1 MSPEQL
7 AQSLFPKR
15 ALSDFSEAMLDA
27 CQLALEAQSLPMIH
41 SVSSLDACS
50 VLTQLN
56 LDDTTYIAT
65 LASDSN
71 LIPYYTRED
80 LAKRFDPQSVKL
92 IEGIRRLNQFK
103 EFDPSTHSDA
113 VQTER
118 LRQMLLAMTS
128 DIRMM
133 VVKLGY
139 RVARLRDLK
148 NEPEPVRKQIAA
160 ETQLIFAPLA
170 NRLGIAQLKW
180 ELEDLSFR
188 FLEPEL
194 YKKIATELA
203 DKRVEREN
211 YIQNLIAYLT
221 QMLADEGIEARVT
234 GRPKHIY
241 SIWKKMSRKTQ
252 SLDSLYDLRA
262 LRIYVKDVTECYRC
276 LSLVH
281 EKWNFIRDE
290 FDDYITSP
298 KDNGYQ
304 SIHTVVIGP
313 EGKTVEIQIRTQEMH
328 QHAEYGIAAHWKYKE
343 GGKGYD
349 ARLEASINSMRQ
361 LLEHRD
367 DAEVF
372 DEISTELQSQHIYVL
387 TPTNQIITLPQ
398 DATALDFAYAIHT
411 DLGHGCRGAKIN
423 GHIIPLTQALKT
435 GDRVEI
441 LALRNGEPNRNWLNP
456 NLGYIKTSRARTRI
470 RSWFNRRN
478 KEANIEAGEQLYARE
493 AKRLNAKHLPVKEC
507 AHYFGFEQLKDFYEA
522 LGKGQLNER
531 QLLNALQKLIQP
543 GLLTV
548 QKPLNF
554 VTSKPLDLGQAIADG
569 SRAYVVGAPNL
580 RTHLAPCCVPK
591 PGDDIIGFVTR
602 GRGVTIHRQDCNNIL
617 NLADYD
623 RQRLIAVNWIGQ
635 TEAPPRL
642 LQLTLHILAFD
653 RKGLL
658 RDVMSKLAD
667 FDVNLTRSNTFTNQA
682 EGTVDMALDIEV
694 IEHANLGA
702 LLDQLEAITNIEE
715 VSIVAQKEQNA
726 IG

>member
-1 MSPEQL
+1 MSPEEL
-7 AQSLFPKR
+7 AQSLFPTR
-15 ALSDFSEAMLDA
+15 LSSDFSDQLLDA
-27 CQLALEAQSLPMIH
+27 CQLALEAQALPMLH
-41 SVSSLDACS
+41 SVSSLEACS

-65 LASDSN
+65 LVSDSN
-71 LIPYYTRED
+71 LIPYYSSED
-80 LAKRFDPQSVKL
+80 LAKRFAPQCVKL
-92 IEGIRRLNQFK
+92 IDGIRRLNQFK
-103 EFDPSTHSDA
+103 EFDPDTHSDA

-139 RVARLRDLK
+139 RVARLRNLK
-148 NEPEPVRKQIAA
+148 HEPETVRKQIAA

-188 FLEPEL
+188 FLEPDL
-194 YKKIATELA
+194 YKKIASELA

-211 YIQNLIAYLT
+211 YIANLIAYLT
-221 QMLADEGIEARVT
+221 QLLADDGIEAKVT

-241 SIWKKMSRKTQ
+241 SIWKKMSRKKQ
-252 SLDSLYDLRA
+252 SLDDLYDLRA
-262 LRIYVKDVTECYRC
+262 LRIYVKDVAECYRC

-281 EKWNFIRDE
+281 EQWNFIREE
-290 FDDYITSP
+290 FDDYVTSP

-313 EGKTVEIQIRTQEMH
+313 EGKTVEIQIRTHEMH

-349 ARLEASINSMRQ
+349 ARLEASINAMRQ

-398 DATALDFAYAIHT
+398 NATALDFAYAIHT

-423 GHIIPLTQALKT
+423 GHIIPLTQTLKT
-435 GDRVEI
+435 GDRIEV
-441 LALRNGEPNRNWLNP
+441 LSMRNGEPNRNWLNP

-478 KEANIEAGEQLYARE
+478 KEANIELGEQLYARE
-493 AKRLNAKHLPVKEC
+493 AKRLNAKHIAVAEC
-507 AHYFGFEQLKDFYEA
+507 AKYFGFEQLKDFYEA

-531 QLLNALQKLIQP
+531 QLLNALQKLVQP
-543 GLLTV
+543 GLLA
-548 QKPLNF
+548 QKKRFN
-554 VTSKPLDLGQAIADG
+554 VAEKKPQSNAQITDDSPQ
-569 SRAYVVGAPNL
+569 AYVVGAPNL
-580 RTHLAPCCVPK
+580 RTTLAPCCEPK
-591 PGDDIIGFVTR
+591 PADDIIGFVTR

-617 NLADYD
+617 NLADHE
-623 RQRLIAVNWIGQ
+623 RQRLIAVNWLGQ
-635 TEAPPRL
+635 AEPASQL

-658 RDVMSKLAD
+658 RDVMAKLTD
-667 FDVNLTRSNTFTNQA
+667 FDVNLTRSNTVTNQD

-694 IEHANLGA
+694 TEQANLGA
-702 LLDQLEAITNIEE
+702 LLDQVEAITNVEE
-715 VSIVAQKEQNA
+715 VSILAQKEQNA

>member
-7 AQSLFPKR
+7 AQSLFPNR
-15 ALSDFSEAMLDA
+15 ALSEFSPALLDA
-27 CQLALEAQSLPMIH
+27 CQLAIEAQSLPTIH

-71 LIPYYTRED
+71 LIPFYTTDD
-80 LAKRFDPQSVKL
+80 LAKRFDSHCVKL

-103 EFDPSTHSDA
+103 EFDPQTHSDA
-113 VQTER
+113 IQTER

-139 RVARLRDLK
+139 RVARLRHLK
-148 NEPEPVRKQIAA
+148 QEPEAIRKQIAS

-188 FLEPEL
+188 FLEADL
-194 YKKIATELA
+194 YKKIANELA
-203 DKRVEREN
+203 DKRIEREK
-211 YIQNLIAYLT
+211 YIQNLIALLT
-221 QMLADEGIEARVT
+221 NKLAEAGIDARIT

-252 SLDSLYDLRA
+252 SLDELYDLRA
-262 LRIYVKDVTECYRC
+262 IRIYVKDIAECYRC

-281 EKWNFIRDE
+281 EQWNFIRDE

-298 KDNGYQ
+298 KENGYQ

-313 EGKTVEIQIRTQEMH
+313 EGKPVEIQIRTQEMH

-361 LLEHRD
+361 LLENRD
-367 DAEVF
+367 DPDVF

-387 TPTNQIITLPQ
+387 SPTNEIITLPQ
-398 DATALDFAYAIHT
+398 DATSLDFAYAIHT

-423 GHIIPLTQALKT
+423 GQIIPLTQALKT
-435 GDRVEI
+435 GDKVEI

-478 KEANIEAGEQLYARE
+478 KEANIEAGEHLYARE
-493 AKRLNAKHLPVKEC
+493 AKRLNAKQLPIKDC
-507 AHYFGFEQLKDFYEA
+507 AKYFGFEQLKDFYEA

-531 QLLNALQKLIQP
+531 QLLNALQKLVQP
-543 GLLTV
+543 GLVAANRNLSL
-548 QKPLNF
+548 PL
-554 VTSKPLDLGQAIADG
+554 SKPSEITHEKTNSYQ
-569 SRAYVVGAPNL
+569 AYVLGAPNL
-580 RTHLAPCCVPK
+580 RTQLAPCCEPK
-591 PGDDIIGFVTR
+591 PGDDITGFVTR
-602 GRGVTIHRQDCNNIL
+602 GRGITIHRQDCANVL
-617 NLADYD
+617 NLSDHD
-623 RQRLIAVNWIGQ
+623 RQRLIAVNWLGHA
-635 TEAPPRL
+635 EPP
-642 LQLTLHILAFD
+642 LQILYLTLHILAFD

-658 RDVMSKLAD
+658 RDVMAKLTE
-667 FDVNLTRSNTFTNQA
+667 FDVNLTRSNTLTNQD
-682 EGTVDMALDIEV
+682 ERTVEMELDIELT
-694 IEHANLGA
+694 EQTNLGA
-702 LLDQLEAITNIEE
+702 LLDQVEAITHIEE
-715 VSIVAQKEQNA
+715 VSILSQKEHNA
-726 IG
+726 IS

>member
-7 AQSLFPKR
+7 AQSLFPKK
-15 ALSDFSEAMLDA
+15 ALGDMSKAMLDA
-27 CQLALEAQSLPMIH
+27 CQLALEAQALPMIH
-41 SVSSLDACS
+41 SVSSLEACS

-71 LIPYYTRED
+71 LIPYYSSDD
-80 LAKRFDPQSVKL
+80 LAKRFDPQCVKL

-103 EFDPSTHSDA
+103 EFDPNTHSDA

-139 RVARLRDLK
+139 RVARLRNLK
-148 NEPEPVRKQIAA
+148 HEPEPVHKQIAA

-188 FLEPEL
+188 FLEPDL
-194 YKKIATELA
+194 YKKIASELA
-203 DKRVEREN
+203 DKRVERES
-211 YIQNLIAYLT
+211 YIENLISYIT
-221 QMLADEGIEARVT
+221 QLLANAGIQARVT

-252 SLDSLYDLRA
+252 RLDDLYDLRA
-262 LRIYVKDVTECYRC
+262 LRIYVKDVAECYRC

-281 EKWNFIRDE
+281 EQWNFIRDE

-304 SIHTVVIGP
+304 SIHTVVMGP
-313 EGKTVEIQIRTQEMH
+313 EGKTVEIQIRTHEMH
-328 QHAEYGIAAHWKYKE
+328 KHAEYGIAAHWKYKE

-349 ARLEASINSMRQ
+349 ARLESSINSMRQ

-441 LALRNGEPNRNWLNP
+441 LAMRNGEPNRNWLNP

-478 KEANIEAGEQLYARE
+478 KEANIESGEQLYARE
-493 AKRLNAKHLPVKEC
+493 AKRLNAKHIQVNDC
-507 AHYFGFEQLKDFYEA
+507 AKYFGFDQLKDFYES

-531 QLLNALQKLIQP
+531 QLLNALQKLVQP
-543 GLLTV
+543 GLLA
-548 QKPLNF
+548 QRKPLPID
-554 VTSKPLDLGQAIADG
+554 SAKPEAMLSSSDQHH
-569 SRAYVVGAPNL
+569 AYVVGAPNL
-580 RTHLAPCCVPK
+580 RTTLAPCCEPK
-591 PGDDIIGFVTR
+591 PGDDIVGFVTR
-602 GRGVTIHRQDCNNIL
+602 GRGVTIHRQDCSNIL
-617 NLADYD
+617 NLADHD
-623 RQRLIAVNWIGQ
+623 RQRLIAVNWLGQ
-635 TEAPPRL
+635 AEPPPRI

-658 RDVMSKLAD
+658 RDVMSKLTD
-667 FDVNLTRSNTFTNQA
+667 FDVNLTRSNTLTNQE

-694 IEHANLGA
+694 SEHTNLGA
-702 LLDQLEAITNIEE
+702 LLDQVEAITNIEE
-715 VSIVAQKEQNA
+715 VSILAQKEQNA

>member
-7 AQSLFPKR
+7 AQSLFPKK
-15 ALSDFSEAMLDA
+15 ALGDMSKAMLDA
-27 CQLALEAQSLPMIH
+27 CQLALEAQALPMIH
-41 SVSSLDACS
+41 SVSSLEACS

-71 LIPYYTRED
+71 LIPYYSSDD
-80 LAKRFDPQSVKL
+80 LAKRFDPQCVKL

-103 EFDPSTHSDA
+103 EFDPNTHSDA

-139 RVARLRDLK
+139 RVARLRNLK
-148 NEPEPVRKQIAA
+148 HEPEPVRKQIAA

-188 FLEPEL
+188 FLEPDL
-194 YKKIATELA
+194 YKKIASELA

-211 YIQNLIAYLT
+211 YIENLISYIT
-221 QMLADEGIEARVT
+221 QLLANAGIHARVT

-252 SLDSLYDLRA
+252 RLDDLYDLRA
-262 LRIYVKDVTECYRC
+262 LRIYVKDVAECYRC

-281 EKWNFIRDE
+281 EQWNFIRDE

-304 SIHTVVIGP
+304 SIHTVVMGP
-313 EGKTVEIQIRTQEMH
+313 EGKTVEIQIRTHEMH

-441 LALRNGEPNRNWLNP
+441 LAMRNGEPNRNWLNP

-478 KEANIEAGEQLYARE
+478 KEANIESGEQLYARE
-493 AKRLNAKHLPVKEC
+493 AKRLNAKHIPVTDC
-507 AHYFGFEQLKDFYEA
+507 AKYFGFDQLKDFYEA

-531 QLLNALQKLIQP
+531 QLLNALQKLVQP
-543 GLLTV
+543 GLLT
-548 QKPLNF
+548 QRKLLPIGSAKPEAMLN
-554 VTSKPLDLGQAIADG
+554 SSDQPH
-569 SRAYVVGAPNL
+569 AYVVGAPNL
-580 RTHLAPCCVPK
+580 RTTLAPCCVPK
-591 PGDDIIGFVTR
+591 PGDDIVGFVTR

-617 NLADYD
+617 NLADHD
-623 RQRLIAVNWIGQ
+623 RQRLIAVNWLGQ
-635 TEAPPRL
+635 AEPPPRI

-658 RDVMSKLAD
+658 RDVMSKLTD
-667 FDVNLTRSNTFTNQA
+667 FDVNLTRSNTLTNQE

-694 IEHANLGA
+694 SEHTNLGA
-702 LLDQLEAITNIEE
+702 LLDQVEAITNIEE
-715 VSIVAQKEQNA
+715 VSILAQKEQNA

>member
-7 AQSLFPKR
+7 AQSLFPKK
-15 ALSDFSEAMLDA
+15 ALGDMSKAMLDA
-27 CQLALEAQSLPMIH
+27 CQLALEAQALPMIH

-71 LIPYYTRED
+71 LIPYYSSDD
-80 LAKRFDPQSVKL
+80 LAKRFDTQCVKL

-103 EFDPSTHSDA
+103 EFDPNTHSDA

-139 RVARLRDLK
+139 RVARLRNLK
-148 NEPEPVRKQIAA
+148 HEPEPVRKQIAA

-188 FLEPEL
+188 FLEPDL
-194 YKKIATELA
+194 YKKIASELA
-203 DKRVEREN
+203 DKRIEREN
-211 YIQNLIAYLT
+211 YIENLISYLT
-221 QMLADEGIEARVT
+221 QLLASAGIQARVT

-252 SLDSLYDLRA
+252 RLDDLYDLRA
-262 LRIYVKDVTECYRC
+262 LRIYVKDIAECYRC

-281 EKWNFIRDE
+281 EQWNFIRDE

-304 SIHTVVIGP
+304 SIHTVVMGP
-313 EGKTVEIQIRTQEMH
+313 EGKTVEIQIRTHEMH

-441 LALRNGEPNRNWLNP
+441 LAMRNGEPNRNWLNP

-478 KEANIEAGEQLYARE
+478 KEANIESGEHLYARE
-493 AKRLNAKHLPVKEC
+493 AKRLNAKHIPVIDC
-507 AHYFGFEQLKDFYEA
+507 AKYFGFEQLKDFYEA

-531 QLLNALQKLIQP
+531 QLLNALQKLVQP
-543 GLLTV
+543 GLLT
-548 QKPLNF
+548 QRKLATLGHNKPEASFN
-554 VTSKPLDLGQAIADG
+554 SADNAH
-569 SRAYVVGAPNL
+569 AYVVGAPNL
-580 RTHLAPCCVPK
+580 RTNLAPCCEPK
-591 PGDDIIGFVTR
+591 PADDIIGFVTR

-617 NLADYD
+617 NLADHD
-623 RQRLIAVNWIGQ
+623 RQRLIAVNWLGQ
-635 TEAPPRL
+635 AEAPPRI

-658 RDVMSKLAD
+658 RDVMSKLTD
-667 FDVNLTRSNTFTNQA
+667 FDVNLTRSNTLTNQE

-694 IEHANLGA
+694 TEHTNLGA
-702 LLDQLEAITNIEE
+702 LLDQVEAITNIEE
-715 VSIVAQKEQNA
+715 VSILAQKEQNA

>member
-7 AQSLFPKR
+7 AQSLFPKK
-15 ALSDFSEAMLDA
+15 ALGDMSKAMLDA
-27 CQLALEAQSLPMIH
+27 CQLALEAQALPMIH

-71 LIPYYTRED
+71 LIPYYSSDD
-80 LAKRFDPQSVKL
+80 LAKRFDPQCVKL

-103 EFDPSTHSDA
+103 EFDPNTHSDA

-139 RVARLRDLK
+139 RVARLRNLK
-148 NEPEPVRKQIAA
+148 HEPEPVRKQIAA

-188 FLEPEL
+188 FLEPDL
-194 YKKIATELA
+194 YKKIASELA
-203 DKRVEREN
+203 DKRIEREN
-211 YIQNLIAYLT
+211 YIENLISYLT
-221 QMLADEGIEARVT
+221 QLLASAGIQARVT

-252 SLDSLYDLRA
+252 RLDDLYDLRA
-262 LRIYVKDVTECYRC
+262 LRIYVKDIAECYRC

-281 EKWNFIRDE
+281 EQWNFIRDE

-304 SIHTVVIGP
+304 SIHTVVMGP
-313 EGKTVEIQIRTQEMH
+313 EGKTVEIQIRTHEMH

-441 LALRNGEPNRNWLNP
+441 LAMRNGEPNRNWLNP

-478 KEANIEAGEQLYARE
+478 KEANIESGEHLYARE
-493 AKRLNAKHLPVKEC
+493 AKRLNAKHIPVIDC
-507 AHYFGFEQLKDFYEA
+507 AKYFGFEQLKDFYEA

-531 QLLNALQKLIQP
+531 QLLNALQKLVQP
-543 GLLTV
+543 GLLAQRKLATLGHN
-548 QKPLNF
+548 KPEASFN
-554 VTSKPLDLGQAIADG
+554 SADNAH
-569 SRAYVVGAPNL
+569 AYVVGAPNL
-580 RTHLAPCCVPK
+580 RTNLAPCCEPK
-591 PGDDIIGFVTR
+591 PADDIIGFVTR

-617 NLADYD
+617 NLADHD
-623 RQRLIAVNWIGQ
+623 RQRLIAVNWLGQ
-635 TEAPPRL
+635 AEAPPRI

-658 RDVMSKLAD
+658 RDVMSKLTD
-667 FDVNLTRSNTFTNQA
+667 FDVNLTRSNTLTNQE

-694 IEHANLGA
+694 TEHTNLGA
-702 LLDQLEAITNIEE
+702 LLDQVEAITNIEE
-715 VSIVAQKEQNA
+715 VSILAQKEQNA